1 MVDPKKMQIAAPT
14 IIVKEAVLNDSLQKK
29 MDDLQAKKN
38 KLAQLQV
45 STSFDALLFLL
56 IK

>member
-45 STSFDALLFLL
+45 STSFDALLFLS

>member
-1 MVDPKKMQIAAPT
+1 MVDPKEMQIAAPT
-14 IIVKEAVLNDSLQKK
+14 IIVKEAVLNESLQKK

-45 STSFDALLFLL
+45 SPRLMLYSFFL